1 MRRVNKRL
9 KFAMTHLGIS
19 ICVGL
24 LLVCLVFLLWYPSP
38 LNQATGVLNIFLMM
52 LFIDIILGPFL
63 SWFVYR
69 EGKKTLVFDLI
80 IIIALQISALA
91 YGVYNIMQARP
102 VWIVYSVDRFDLIR
116 YNEIYNKNIVHA
128 SPEFRQPSW
137 FKPQYVATQ
146 FSVDLKQ
153 RETEMFEA
161 VFKGI
166 DVSQRPERYVALDK
180 VKNQIQQRAQNLDVL
195 NQFND
200 KALVEKILS
209 NYPQA
214 TAFVPLKANAV
225 DMTVLINKEKGEVVK
240 IVDLRPWK

>member
-19 ICVGL
+19 ICVGF

-52 LFIDIILGPFL
+52 LFIDIILGPVL
-63 SWFVYR
+63 SWFVYK

-80 IIIALQISALA
+80 IIIAIQISALA

-128 SPEFRQPSW
+128 SHEFRQPSW

-146 FSVDLKQ
+146 FSANLKQ

-166 DVSQRPERYVALDK
+166 DVSQRPERYVALAK
-180 VKNQIQQRAQNLDVL
+180 VKQQIQKRAQNLDLL

-200 KALVEKILS
+200 KALVQNTVS
-209 NYPQA
+209 QYPQA
-214 TAFVPLKANAV
+214 TAFVPLKANVV

>member
-52 LFIDIILGPFL
+52 VIIDIILGPFL
-63 SWFVYR
+63 SWMVYK
-69 EGKKTLVFDLI
+69 EGKKTLIFDLT
-80 IIIALQISALA
+80 IIIALQLSALT
-91 YGVYNIMQARP
+91 YGIYNIMQARP

-116 YNEIYNKNIVHA
+116 YNEIYNKNIAHA
-128 SPEFRQPSW
+128 SKEFQQPSW

-146 FSVDLKQ
+146 FSFNLKQ

-161 VFKGI
+161 IFRGI
-166 DVSQRPERYVALDK
+166 DVSQRPERYIPLSK
-180 VKNQIQQRAQNLDVL
+180 VKLQIEKRAQNLNEL

-200 KALVEKILS
+200 KAAVQKVLS
-209 NYPQA
+209 QYPQA

>member
-52 LFIDIILGPFL
+52 VIIDIILGPFL
-63 SWFVYR
+63 SWMVYK
-69 EGKKTLVFDLI
+69 EGKKTLIFDLT
-80 IIIALQISALA
+80 IIIALQLSALT
-91 YGVYNIMQARP
+91 YGIYNIMQARP

-116 YNEIYNKNIVHA
+116 YNEIYNKNIAHA
-128 SPEFRQPSW
+128 SKEFQQPSW

-146 FSVDLKQ
+146 FSVNLKQ

-161 VFKGI
+161 IFRGI
-166 DVSQRPERYVALDK
+166 DVSQRPERYIPLSK
-180 VKNQIQQRAQNLDVL
+180 VKLQIEKRAQNLNEL

-200 KALVEKILS
+200 KAAVQKVLS
-209 NYPQA
+209 KYPQA